1 MTNKE
6 LTLYGGLL
14 ALGAFAI
21 YEVVNSDATQ
31 EGLAQGIYYTAV
43 LAGSVAVVG
52 LATVFI

>member
-21 YEVVNSDATQ
+21 YEVVNSNATQ
-31 EGLAQGIYYTAV
+31 EGLAQGIYFTAV

-52 LATVFI
+52 LATVLF

>member
-21 YEVVNSDATQ
+21 YEVVNSDATK
-31 EGLAQGIYYTAV
+31 EGLAQGIYFTAV
-43 LAGSVAVVG
+43 LGGTVAVVG
-52 LATVFI
+52 LTTLFL